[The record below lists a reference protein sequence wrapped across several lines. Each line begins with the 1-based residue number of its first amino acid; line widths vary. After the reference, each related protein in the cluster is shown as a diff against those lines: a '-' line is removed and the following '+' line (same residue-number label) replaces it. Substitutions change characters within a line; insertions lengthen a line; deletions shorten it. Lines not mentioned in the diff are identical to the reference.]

1 MIKTIII
8 IEDDPA
14 IVEPMTIALKNSG
27 YFVITY
33 FSGEQI
39 LNNDFVP
46 PDIFLVDKQ
55 LPMVDGLDICRHLKQ
70 NEKTMHIP
78 VIIVSATPGIK
89 TLAKQAMADD
99 ILEKPFTIKQLRD
112 VVAMH
117 IIK

>member
-33 FSGEQI
+33 FSGERI

-46 PDIFLVDKQ
+46 PDIFIIDKQ

-78 VIIVSATPGIK
+78 VIMVSATPIK
-89 TLAKQAMADD
+89 TLAKHAMADD
-99 ILEKPFTIKQLRD
+99 ALEKPFTIKQLRD
-112 VVAMH
+112 IVAMH
-117 IIK
+117 LIK